1 LGMWVKQGYINGAC
15 GVMPFR
21 FDQIRFAAEQYH
33 AGLLDYAGRPSKR
46 LEIYSELKA
55 QTEGV
60 VEPSKEV
67 AIYFDYENEWIHR
80 INHVNRKFRYWDSI
94 VEIFKAVRSLG
105 YNVDFLFPDEADNLK
120 NYHTF
125 IVPYAFKISKDF
137 VSAIREF
144 QGNVVMTCMSN
155 LKDENNWIVERAPA
169 ELIDEFGLEIVDFGA
184 IDENIGIVF
193 NEHVKVN
200 FWKDE
205 VKLSGAEVLGLFD
218 DGTPL
223 LMVNKSRYYV
233 ASVLNTDGWKK
244 ILTASGILR
253 PKFVGN
259 NVEFVSVGEKIYVL
273 NLKPEK
279 NIVYV
284 GSKKLEFSGFEMK
297 VL

>member
-1 LGMWVKQGYINGAC
+1 
-15 GVMPFR
+15 
-21 FDQIRFAAEQYH
+21 
-33 AGLLDYAGRPSKR
+33 
-46 LEIYSELKA
+46 
-55 QTEGV
+55 
-60 VEPSKEV
+60 
-67 AIYFDYENEWIHR
+67 
-80 INHVNRKFRYWDSI
+80 
-94 VEIFKAVRSLG
+94 
-105 YNVDFLFPDEADNLK
+105 DNLK

-169 ELIDEFGLEIVDFGA
+169 ELINEFGLEIVDFGA